1 MKYVSVSEMITI
13 EYAADLSGHS
23 YSAMMEAAGRGLADV
38 IQTRFGDLPEKQ
50 ITALIGSGN
59 NGGDALVALDYLLS
73 WEWQAS
79 ALLLK
84 DRSPQD
90 LLLNRVR
97 EKGGSV
103 LECNEFSK
111 SQDSIFK
118 ELNRANFVLDGVL
131 GTGIKLPIKK
141 PLSQLLEFVQQVL
154 DRIDKKPIII
164 AVDCPSGIDCD
175 SGEAAQSCLKA
186 DLTVTM
192 AAVKQGLLRF
202 PAYDYI
208 GDLRCVG
215 IGLPEEFPEMNTI
228 KREVI
233 ESDWVKQILPK
244 RPLSAHK
251 GVFGTALII
260 GGSVNYPGAAILAG
274 ESAYRSGV
282 GLVTI
287 AVPKSIYTG
296 VISTLPEATWIQLD
310 DLDGSISSSAIEKIK
325 GSLNRPT
332 ACLIGPGMGTNF
344 SSRDFLYKVLRLDD
358 LPPLILDADGLRLA
372 VDSKK
377 WPELLPAG
385 SVLTPHPGEM
395 AYLTGLDVEEI
406 QAERVAIAEKYAQEW
421 QQILVLKGAHTVIAD
436 PGGQTKILES
446 AQPELARAGSGDV
459 LAGIITGLI
468 AQGVPQ
474 FEAAAAGA
482 WIHARAGSIAAEKG
496 GSSASVI
503 AGEISDAVGKVLQK

>member
-1 MKYVSVSEMITI
+1 MKYVSVNEMISI
-13 EYAADLSGHS
+13 EHAADTAGHS
-23 YSAMMEAAGRGLADV
+23 YSAMMEAAGKGLAEV
-38 IQTRFGDLPEKQ
+38 IQQEFGDLQDKR
-50 ITALIGSGN
+50 ITALVGSGN

-73 WEWQAS
+73 WGWQAS
-79 ALLLK
+79 ALIFKHRTPHDPLLK
-84 DRSPQD
+84 
-90 LLLNRVR
+90 RVI

-103 LECNEFSK
+103 LECSEFSK
-111 SQDSIFK
+111 NKDPITY
-118 ELNRANFVLDGVL
+118 ELGTASLILDGIL
-131 GTGIKLPIKK
+131 GTGIKLPIKE
-141 PLSQLLEFVQQVL
+141 PLSQLLGFTQQFL
-154 DRIDKKPIII
+154 ENLSIKPTII

-202 PAYDYI
+202 PAYNYV
-208 GDLRCVG
+208 GDLRLVG

-233 ESDWVKQILPK
+233 EPDWVKQILPE
-244 RPLSAHK
+244 RPLTAHK

-260 GGSVNYPGAAILAG
+260 GGSVSYPGATILAG

-287 AVPKSIYTG
+287 AVPLSIYSG
-296 VISTLPEATWIQLD
+296 VIGTIPEATWIQLD
-310 DLDGSISSSAIEKIK
+310 DLDGSISSSAIEQIK
-325 GSLNRPT
+325 GALVRPT
-332 ACLIGPGMGTNF
+332 ACLIGPGMGTNY
-344 SSRDFLYKVLRLDD
+344 SSRDFLYKVLRLKD
-358 LPPLILDADGLRLA
+358 LPPLVLDADGLRLA

-377 WPELLPAG
+377 WPELLPSG

-395 AYLTGLDVEEI
+395 AYLTGLSVEEI
-406 QAERVAIAEKYAQEW
+406 QANRVGIAEKYAQEW
-421 QQILVLKGAHTVIAD
+421 QQIVVLKGAHTVIAD

-468 AQGVPQ
+468 AQGVPP

-482 WIHARAGSIAAEKG
+482 WIHARAGSMAAKKR
-496 GSSASVI
+496 GSSASVL
-503 AGEISDAVGKVLQK
+503 AGEISDAIGKVLPI

>member
-1 MKYVSVSEMITI
+1 
-13 EYAADLSGHS
+13 
-23 YSAMMEAAGRGLADV
+23 MMEAAGKGLAGV
-38 IQTRFGDLPEKQ
+38 IQRRFGDLPEKR

-73 WEWQAS
+73 WGWQTS
-79 ALLLK
+79 ALILR

-90 LLLNRVR
+90 PLLNRVR
-97 EKGGSV
+97 EGGGSV
-103 LECNEFSK
+103 LVCSEFAK
-111 SQDSIFK
+111 SQESILN
-118 ELNRANFVLDGVL
+118 ELNSANLVLDGVL

-141 PLSQLLEFVQQVL
+141 PLSQLLGFVQQVL
-154 DRIDKKPIII
+154 NNLDKKPFII

-175 SGEAAQSCLKA
+175 TGEAAQSCFKA
-186 DLTVTM
+186 DLTVT
-192 AAVKQGLLRF
+192 
-202 PAYDYI
+202 
-208 GDLRCVG
+208 
-215 IGLPEEFPEMNTI
+215 
-228 KREVI
+228 
-233 ESDWVKQILPK
+233 
-244 RPLSAHK
+244 
-251 GVFGTALII
+251 
-260 GGSVNYPGAAILAG
+260 VNYPGAAILAG

-287 AVPKSIYTG
+287 AVPKSIYSG
-296 VISTLPEATWIQLD
+296 VIGTLLEATWIQLD
-310 DLDGSISSSAIEKIK
+310 DMDGSISSSAIEQIK

-332 ACLIGPGMGTNF
+332 ACLIGPGLGTNF

-358 LPPLILDADGLRLA
+358 LPPLVLDADGLRLA
-372 VDSKK
+372 MDTKK
-377 WPELLPAG
+377 WPELLPTG

-406 QAERVAIAEKYAQEW
+406 QAERVAIAEKYAQKW

-446 AQPELARAGSGDV
+446 AQPELARAGSGDI

-482 WIHARAGSIAAEKG
+482 WIHARAGFIAAEKR

-503 AGEISDAVGKVLQK
+503 AGEISDAVGIVLQE

>member
-1 MKYVSVSEMITI
+1 MKYVSVNEMITI
-13 EYAADLSGHS
+13 EHAADAFGHS
-23 YSAMMEAAGRGLADV
+23 YSAMMEAAGRGLAEV
-38 IQTRFGDLPEKQ
+38 IQAKFGDIPEKR
-50 ITALIGSGN
+50 ITALVGSGN
-59 NGGDALVALDYLLS
+59 NGGDALVALDYLIS
-73 WEWQAS
+73 WGWQAS
-79 ALLLK
+79 ALLFK
-84 DRSPQD
+84 DRSPRD
-90 LLLNRVR
+90 PLLKRVR
-97 EKGGSV
+97 EKG
-103 LECNEFSK
+103 
-111 SQDSIFK
+111 
-118 ELNRANFVLDGVL
+118 DGVL

-141 PLSQLLEFVQQVL
+141 PLSQLLEYVKQVL
-154 DRIDKKPIII
+154 DNVDKKPNII
-164 AVDCPSGIDCD
+164 AVDCPSGVDCD

-208 GDLRCVG
+208 GDLRLVG
-215 IGLPEEFPEMNTI
+215 IGLPEEFPEMNNI

-233 ESDWVKQILPK
+233 EPDWVKQILPI

-251 GVFGTALII
+251 GVFGTALVI

-287 AVPKSIYTG
+287 AVPKSIYSG
-296 VISTLPEATWIQLD
+296 VIGTIPEATWIQLD
-310 DLDGSISSSAIEKIK
+310 DLDGSISSSAIEQIK
-325 GSLNRPT
+325 GSLTRPT

-344 SSRDFLYKVLRLDD
+344 SSRDFLYKVIRLND
-358 LPPLILDADGLRLA
+358 LPPLVLDADGLRLA
-372 VDSKK
+372 LDSKK
-377 WPELLPAG
+377 WPDLLPPG

-482 WIHARAGSIAAEKG
+482 WIHARAGSIAAEKR

-503 AGEISDAVGKVLQK
+503 AGEISDAVGKVM